1 MDLSEKQRKFLRG
14 RAHSLHPLV
23 TVGQSGLTDAVIAE
37 AARALT
43 DHELIKVRVRATERA
58 ERDAMLA
65 ALGLRTGAAL
75 VTRVGHVA
83 VLYKPHPELPRLVI
97 PDA

>member
-1 MDLSEKQRKFLRG
+1 MQLSEKQRKFLRG

-23 TVGQSGLTDAVIAE
+23 TVGQSGLTDAVVIE
-37 AARALT
+37 AQRALH
-43 DHELIKVRVRATERA
+43 DHELIKVKVRAA
-58 ERDAMLA
+58 EREARDAVLA
-65 ALGLRTGAAL
+65 ALGQRTGAAL

-83 VLYKPHPELPRLVI
+83 VLYKPHPELPRLLI